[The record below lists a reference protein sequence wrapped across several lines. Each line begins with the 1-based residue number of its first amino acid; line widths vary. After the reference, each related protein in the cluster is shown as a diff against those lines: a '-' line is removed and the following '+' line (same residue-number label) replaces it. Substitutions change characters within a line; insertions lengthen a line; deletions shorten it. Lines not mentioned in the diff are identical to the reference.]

1 VLVAGGVATSVAGA
15 ISWTSHEETQAA
27 HTFALTGSSVAAS
40 VSSGL
45 RRDLDFEAA
54 LASIVAAF
62 PDLTNRQLAGWLRA
76 MDVVHRYPGTIGFA
90 YVEPVAADD
99 LPMFEAT
106 MEGDPLVGEPGG
118 TYVVDPPGDRP
129 SYCLARFGF
138 APPSAP
144 VPASFDFCAPRAPG
158 KASAILTGIRAAVAS
173 GRPMALSPAAI
184 RDLSSRPYAPDVF
197 AVVAP
202 VYRGGRVPPDA
213 AARRSAFAGA
223 VLGTFSRQ
231 GLPGRTLEPTG
242 DLAVAIRAGAAGRGG
257 LIASWGRADA
267 PGYRLSRTIP
277 TSPPFLVVV
286 TAPPSQS
293 PLVQGLVLGSI
304 GVTLS
309 VVVFLFLVHLA
320 RSRER
325 ALRMV
330 AARTGQLR
338 HQALHDAVTGLP
350 NRVLLFDR
358 AEQMLARARRK
369 PLAVGALFLDLDN
382 FKEVNDTFGHEVG
395 DELLRAVAARLSAA
409 LRHSDTVGRL
419 GGDEFLVLV
428 ESDTFDA
435 GPELVAERLQEVLAE
450 PFVIETPEP
459 VALPVR
465 ASIGVAVGRRGQAE
479 QLIRDAD
486 VALYQAKA
494 AGKGRHV
501 MFRPEMQTAVQDR
514 LALEMDLREAL
525 DESGQL
531 CVVYQPIFDLATMAP
546 KGVEALVRWNHP
558 RRGVLSP
565 AAFLPVAEDSG
576 LVVPLGRFVMEQAC
590 AHAATWQ
597 DHGRP
602 FGVSLNVSPLQ
613 IGRPSF
619 ADEVRRVLA
628 RTGLDPAALTLE
640 ITETSLLRD
649 AEQTIAALS
658 ALKALG
664 VRLSVDDFGTG
675 YSSLGYL
682 RQFPIDAIKI
692 DRSFV
697 NRADDTAESGAIVHA
712 LVRLGKELGIETI
725 AEGIESTT
733 QLDRVCHEGCDSGQG
748 YFLARPLDPADV
760 HALVT
765 QSRVW
770 TITPAPEAGAAPLPC
785 R

>member
-1 VLVAGGVATSVAGA
+1 
-15 ISWTSHEETQAA
+15 
-27 HTFALTGSSVAAS
+27 
-40 VSSGL
+40 
-45 RRDLDFEAA
+45 
-54 LASIVAAF
+54 
-62 PDLTNRQLAGWLRA
+62 
-76 MDVVHRYPGTIGFA
+76 M
-90 YVEPVAADD
+90 
-99 LPMFEAT
+99 
-106 MEGDPLVGEPGG
+106 
-118 TYVVDPPGDRP
+118 
-129 SYCLARFGF
+129 
-138 APPSAP
+138 
-144 VPASFDFCAPRAPG
+144 
-158 KASAILTGIRAAVAS
+158 
-173 GRPMALSPAAI
+173 
-184 RDLSSRPYAPDVF
+184 
-197 AVVAP
+197 
-202 VYRGGRVPPDA
+202 
-213 AARRSAFAGA
+213 
-223 VLGTFSRQ
+223 
-231 GLPGRTLEPTG
+231 
-242 DLAVAIRAGAAGRGG
+242 
-257 LIASWGRADA
+257 
-267 PGYRLSRTIP
+267 
-277 TSPPFLVVV
+277 
-286 TAPPSQS
+286 
-293 PLVQGLVLGSI
+293 
-304 GVTLS
+304 
-309 VVVFLFLVHLA
+309 
-320 RSRER
+320 
-325 ALRMV
+325 
-330 AARTGQLR
+330 
-338 HQALHDAVTGLP
+338 
-350 NRVLLFDR
+350 
-358 AEQMLARARRK
+358 
-369 PLAVGALFLDLDN
+369 
-382 FKEVNDTFGHEVG
+382 
-395 DELLRAVAARLSAA
+395 
-409 LRHSDTVGRL
+409 
-419 GGDEFLVLV
+419 
-428 ESDTFDA
+428 
-435 GPELVAERLQEVLAE
+435 
-450 PFVIETPEP
+450 
-459 VALPVR
+459 
-465 ASIGVAVGRRGQAE
+465 
-479 QLIRDAD
+479 
-486 VALYQAKA
+486 
-494 AGKGRHV
+494 
-501 MFRPEMQTAVQDR
+501 
-514 LALEMDLREAL
+514 
-525 DESGQL
+525 
-531 CVVYQPIFDLATMAP
+531 YQPIFDLATMAP

-697 NRADDTAESGAIVHA
+697 TRADDTAESGAIVHA